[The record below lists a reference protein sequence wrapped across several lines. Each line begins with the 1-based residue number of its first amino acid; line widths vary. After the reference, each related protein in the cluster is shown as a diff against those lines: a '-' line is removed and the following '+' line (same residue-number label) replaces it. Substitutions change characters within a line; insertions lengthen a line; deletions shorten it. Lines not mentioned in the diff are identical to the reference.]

1 MALSD
6 SSIKRLIE
14 ENRIVIDPID
24 IETQVQPASIDL
36 KLNNSF
42 KVLKG
47 RKLKKEEL
55 QYLTCPG
62 SFEETDRAVR
72 MDKPNEW
79 EEYTGH
85 RIVIPA
91 HSFVLASTKEWIE
104 LPDFISGAVE
114 GRSSV
119 GRIGL
124 FIQNAGWID
133 PGFIGQIT
141 LELFNANDM
150 PIVIEAGRRIC
161 QLVLEKTNEPVLNPY
176 DGKYNGQKGAT
187 ESRIEKDEDYG
198 NDLL

>member
-14 ENRIVIDPID
+14 EKRVVIDPID

-47 RKLKKEEL
+47 RKLEKEEL

-62 SFEETDRAVR
+62 FFEESERAVR
-72 MDKPNEW
+72 MDKPNEFK
-79 EEYTGH
+79 EYTGH

-133 PGFIGQIT
+133 PGFKGQIT
-141 LELFNANDM
+141 LELYNANDI

-161 QLVLEKTNEPVLNPY
+161 QLVLEKTDEPVMKPY
-176 DGKYNGQKGAT
+176 SGKYNGQRGAT
-187 ESRIEKDEDYG
+187 ESKIEKDEDYED
-198 NDLL
+198 NLL

>member
-24 IETQVQPASIDL
+24 LETQVQPASIDL

-47 RKLKKEEL
+47 RKLEKEEL

-62 SFEETDRAVR
+62 SFEESERAVR
-72 MDKPNEW
+72 MDKPNEF

-133 PGFIGQIT
+133 PGFKGQIT

-187 ESRIEKDEDYG
+187 ESRIEKDEDYE